1 MPVHQLG
8 AGSRR
13 VDHHQGHAYDQV
25 LDSAGGTGVG
35 EKRTNNWGNMLES
48 VATSPYRGYTSG
60 VPYEAS
66 RQYGSTSVD
75 EGERAQSCL

>member
-1 MPVHQLG
+1 MSVHQLG

-13 VDHHQGHAYDQV
+13 VDHHQGQAYDQV

-35 EKRTNNWGNMLES
+35 EKRTNTWGNILES

-66 RQYGSTSVD
+66 SSMAAHQ
-75 EGERAQSCL
+75 